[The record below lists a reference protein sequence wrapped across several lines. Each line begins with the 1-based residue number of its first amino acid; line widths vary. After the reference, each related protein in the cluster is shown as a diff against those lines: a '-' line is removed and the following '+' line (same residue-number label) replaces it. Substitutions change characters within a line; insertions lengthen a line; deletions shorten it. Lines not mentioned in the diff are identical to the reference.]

1 MGWHVTLAMLPGRLE
16 AFRELTA
23 EMVEFSSKEPGT
35 LIYER
40 FLTPD
45 GATLH
50 IFERYEDSAAAVAH
64 LTGGLQ
70 GALER
75 FAACTRRLHLSVLGS
90 PTDELR
96 ALLDVTLP
104 VGGAAAGGGG
114 YHRRLAGTAPEPAHP
129 AGHPATAAV
138 SLHVLGTS
146 WWARAGHQLAILP
159 GQLEAFRELT
169 AEMVE
174 FSSKEPGTLIY
185 VRLLPPRPPL
195 HLMT

>member
-1 MGWHVTLAMLPGRLE
+1 MGWHVTLAILPGRLE

-104 VGGAAAGGGG
+104 VGGSAGGGG
-114 YHRRLAGTAPEPAHP
+114 YHRRLAGTATEPAHP

-138 SLHVLGTS
+138 SLHVE
-146 WWARAGHQLAILP
+146 LAILP

-169 AEMVE
+169 GEMVE
-174 FSSKEPGTLIY
+174 FSSKELGTLIY
-185 VRLLPPRPPL
+185 VRLLPHPRPTHVFFP
-195 HLMT
+195 